1 MGGVCIPIKL
11 DLLLAKLE
19 GRQIDGHNHS
29 ATWCFRKVDCMA
41 KSRFYQCR
49 NRFYQCKKKRFDYCE
64 IKTWKSIQIWRLNLE
79 NTISLGVLWEND
91 EQFFK

>member
-49 NRFYQCKKKRFDYCE
+49 NRFYQCKKKD
-64 IKTWKSIQIWRLNLE
+64 SIIVKLKHE
-79 NTISLGVLWEND
+79 KAFKFGV
-91 EQFFK
+91 